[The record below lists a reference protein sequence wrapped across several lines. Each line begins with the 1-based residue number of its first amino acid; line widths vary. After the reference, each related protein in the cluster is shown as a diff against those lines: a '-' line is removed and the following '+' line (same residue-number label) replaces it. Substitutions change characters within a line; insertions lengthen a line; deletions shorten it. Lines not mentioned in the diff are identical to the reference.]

1 MDIKLPKEYTE
12 ITDAKLKDKLINEE
26 PYKSFMDKLYEKVI
40 GLYSYKDYYIGI
52 FYDTTA
58 WSHPG
63 KFEPYRIVTLKQDG
77 SDYRVGYATEEDL
90 SEKLETWYIN
100 HGIEDMER
108 KVKNES
114 LNIFESL
121 NNQLKFFL
129 EDEEY
134 HDFHIYDIEFIK
146 GSTLVPHECHITE
159 KRVEDCIDGLRQ
171 TEQKDN
177 AEFGGIWKVD
187 PRVKI
192 KSFKYIMDNDGIE
205 REFIVKPTNK
215 VTEEVVD
222 FMKYKKVK
230 DAIKGAEDD
239 TIHIKIE
246 GVNTQ
251 NYNIDGVAIL
261 ESQVLYDFKTLQ
273 TIFYALD
280 KLQEDENIPFK
291 YRVGL
296 LSDEFDNGRFIHE
309 GYITIGQGSARA
321 NMLNELEP
329 YMDKVMNKT
338 VIFDGDIVPSESDVQ
353 KKIIELQNLLRKER
367 ENNIKTDLAP
377 AKDYS
382 NGGKKFGQDVET
394 GDILYYSFNY
404 GSTQHYFI
412 KVLERK
418 GQTLKLARL
427 EKSVDLINDDD
438 GRVVPSNKIIP
449 DRDIDG
455 KPFRVHKS
463 KADWDNV
470 VCKVDG
476 RNCYYWDGKPKR
488 ETYMD

>member
-1 MDIKLPKEYTE
+1 MDIKIPKEYVE

-77 SDYRVGYATEEDL
+77 SDYRVGYATEDDL
-90 SEKLETWYIN
+90 IERLETWYIN

-108 KVKNES
+108 NSKNES
-114 LNIFESL
+114 LNIFEDL
-121 NNQLKFFL
+121 NNQLKPF
-129 EDEEY
+129 
-134 HDFHIYDIEFIK
+134 
-146 GSTLVPHECHITE
+146 V
-159 KRVEDCIDGLRQ
+159 
-171 TEQKDN
+171 
-177 AEFGGIWKVD
+177 
-187 PRVKI
+187 
-192 KSFKYIMDNDGIE
+192 
-205 REFIVKPTNK
+205 
-215 VTEEVVD
+215 EEVVD
-222 FMKYKKVK
+222 FMSYKKAK
-230 DAIKGAEDD
+230 DAIKGTEDD

-251 NYNIDGVAIL
+251 NYNIDGIAIL

-309 GYITIGQGSARA
+309 GYITIGQGSKNA

-329 YMDKVMNKT
+329 YMDKLMDKT
-338 VIFDGDIVPSESDVQ
+338 IIFDGDIVPSESDVQ
-353 KKIIELQNLLRKER
+353 KKIIELQNLLRKEK
-367 ENNIKTDLAP
+367 ENNVKADLVP